1 VNVAGQLIE
10 GLLFC
15 FIALLWIRFIVDWVQ
30 VLARSW
36 RPRGPVLLL
45 LEGVFSVTDP
55 PVRAV
60 RRIVPPLRLGG
71 VAIDLSLMLV
81 LIGAYVLKAVAASI
95 FL

>member
-15 FIALLWIRFIVDWVQ
+15 FIALLWIRLIVEWVQ
-30 VLARSW
+30 VFARSW
-36 RPRGPVLLL
+36 RPQGAVLLL

-55 PVRAV
+55 PVRSV